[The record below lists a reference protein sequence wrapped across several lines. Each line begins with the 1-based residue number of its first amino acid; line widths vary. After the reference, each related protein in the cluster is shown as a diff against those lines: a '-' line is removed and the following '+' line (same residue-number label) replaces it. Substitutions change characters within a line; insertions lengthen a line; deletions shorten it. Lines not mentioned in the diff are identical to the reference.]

1 MKQVLFGMLT
11 GLAVLKLMFFATLL
25 ASCNSEDV
33 PQVKTTVKLN
43 KSSVVLTVG
52 ETYTLIATTTPVGQ
66 TVSYSSDKLG
76 VAKVDPAKGI
86 VTAVATGTAKITV
99 STPGGAK
106 ATCTVTVN
114 QNSQPGSDSG
124 QGGDNSQSGSD
135 SGQGGDKS
143 QPGSGSGQGG
153 DNSQPGS
160 GSGQGG
166 ANSQPGS
173 GSGPGSGQGG
183 ANSQPGSGSGQG
195 GANSQPGSG
204 SGQGGDNSQPGSG
217 SNQGGD
223 NSQPGSGSN
232 QGNQNT
238 QVGNSVTDWNNGGNI
253 LQ

>member
-1 MKQVLFGMLT
+1 MKQVLFGTLT

-25 ASCNSEDV
+25 ASCNSEDD

-143 QPGSGSGQGG
+143 QPGSDSGQGG

-160 GSGQGG
+160 
-166 ANSQPGS
+166 
-173 GSGPGSGQGG
+173 GSGQGG

-204 SGQGGDNSQPGSG
+204 SGQGGA
-217 SNQGGD
+217 

-238 QVGNSVTDWNNGGNI
+238 QVGTSVTDWNNGGNI